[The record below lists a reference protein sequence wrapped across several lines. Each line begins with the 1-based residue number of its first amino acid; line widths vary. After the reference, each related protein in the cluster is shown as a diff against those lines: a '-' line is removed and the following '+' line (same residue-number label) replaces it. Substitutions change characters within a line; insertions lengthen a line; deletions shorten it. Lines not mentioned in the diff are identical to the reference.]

1 MGLRFPSDLAAWQ
14 RWQHKQNPLRRLRA
28 SVRRPPPMTLHLHVR
43 GREPVLLFALDATTP
58 TALAS
63 VLEPLGH
70 LGDIPVAVL
79 APHDVAARLPG
90 DWTVRPLE
98 SASAVP
104 RELRGIRAVLSA
116 GHFLAAGFAA
126 HVWADVLDAD
136 YFVVQHGL
144 LTPFMAPLAP
154 RSHLLAFSD
163 RDADFWR
170 SGRSDVTADVV
181 GSQLLWTAAKR
192 GRQGSSA
199 AAGKQPIFL
208 GQLHGAE
215 LPRRISGGTAQ
226 RFCLQTGAEYRPH
239 PAELDRLSTLQHSMW
254 RRRGVRFAK
263 PGALLDERS
272 PVVSIFSTGVLEA
285 AAAGVA
291 SWVTC
296 ERPPSWVREFWDRYE
311 LSTWGSQPT
320 PPPVLPAMEP
330 AQAIAEHV
338 AKAVRRGR

>member
-1 MGLRFPSDLAAWQ
+1 MR
-14 RWQHKQNPLRRLRA
+14 
-28 SVRRPPPMTLHLHVR
+28 MHLHVR
-43 GREPVLLFALDATTP
+43 GADPLLLFALDATTP

-63 VLEPLGH
+63 VLEPLAH
-70 LGDIPVAVL
+70 LGDMPVAVL
-79 APHDVAARLPG
+79 APHDVASRLPG

-98 SASAVP
+98 SVSAVP
-104 RELRGIRAVLSA
+104 ADLRGIRAVVSA
-116 GHFLAAGFAA
+116 GHFLPAGFAA
-126 HVWADVLDAD
+126 HAWADVLDAE

-154 RSHLLAFSD
+154 RAHLLAFSD
-163 RDADFWR
+163 RDAEFWR
-170 SGRSDVTADVV
+170 SDRRDVIADVV
-181 GSQLLWTAAKR
+181 GSQLLWSASMR
-192 GRQGSSA
+192 GRGSA
-199 AAGKQPIFL
+199 PVAVGQEPVFL

-215 LPRRISGGTAQ
+215 LPRSISGVTAQ

-239 PAELDRLSTLQHSMW
+239 PAELDRLSKLQHSMW

-263 PGALLDERS
+263 PGALLDERR

-296 ERPPSWVREFWDRYE
+296 ERPPSWVGEFWDRYE